1 MKNKD
6 LPLILAW
13 IYPATK
19 FVVLGF
25 SLLMLALI
33 YMFAWGN
40 FRDYLDKPLQA
51 IADLM
56 PPRVA
61 KYRR

>member
-6 LPLILAW
+6 LPLILVW

-25 SLLMLALI
+25 SMLMLSFI

-40 FRDYLDKPLQA
+40 FRDYLDKLLQA

-56 PPRVA
+56 PPEEV
-61 KYRR
+61 